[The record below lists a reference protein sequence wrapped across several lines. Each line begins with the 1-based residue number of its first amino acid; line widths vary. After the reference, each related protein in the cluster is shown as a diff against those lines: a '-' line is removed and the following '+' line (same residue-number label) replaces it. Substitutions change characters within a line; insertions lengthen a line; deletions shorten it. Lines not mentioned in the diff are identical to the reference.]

1 MVVNNAMRE
10 VIASIDIGSSTIKLV
25 VGEMID
31 GELNILCAIDE
42 PSRGVKKG
50 SIVEPEET
58 EYAIKKILK
67 QAEDRLGVK
76 IREAIV
82 SVSEESADFKIGEA
96 SITITNNDHEVGP
109 DDIMRVL
116 QQSLKGQVDKE
127 YELVTV
133 IPIMFKVDDRKT
145 RMPKNWHG
153 DSLSVKSV
161 IVSVPKRDVY
171 TTAKVLEKCGVEVS
185 DIMID
190 SIGSYYAHHNESTDT
205 TTGVIIDVGD
215 ETMKIAVFNK
225 GIIINNLVLG
235 LGGSKI
241 DSDMSFVYKLAP
253 EQSKK
258 IKETLALA
266 NKKYASSKE
275 QEVVVNTEGEKVTIN
290 QAELTE
296 LTMSRLHELLNMA
309 KNEINYLTKKEI
321 SYIIITGGLTE
332 LKDFPLEIESVFGRI
347 ASMGKINIVGARDN
361 KYAACVGM
369 IKYFDYKLNLRDKEY
384 SIFNQDDLD
393 ALCANSE
400 KRVVSSDSLL
410 GKVFGIFFDN

>member
-1 MVVNNAMRE
+1 MVVDNAMRE
-10 VIASIDIGSSTIKLV
+10 VIASIDIGSSNIKLV
-25 VGEMID
+25 VGEMIN

-42 PSRGVKKG
+42 VSRGVKKG
-50 SIVEPEET
+50 TIVEPEET

-96 SITITNNDHEVGP
+96 SITITNNDREVGP

-116 QQSLKGQVDKE
+116 QQSIKGQVDKE

-205 TTGVIIDVGD
+205 STGVIIDVGD

-253 EQSKK
+253 EQSMK
-258 IKETLALA
+258 I
-266 NKKYASSKE
+266 
-275 QEVVVNTEGEKVTIN
+275 
-290 QAELTE
+290 
-296 LTMSRLHELLNMA
+296 
-309 KNEINYLTKKEI
+309 
-321 SYIIITGGLTE
+321 
-332 LKDFPLEIESVFGRI
+332 
-347 ASMGKINIVGARDN
+347 
-361 KYAACVGM
+361 
-369 IKYFDYKLNLRDKEY
+369 
-384 SIFNQDDLD
+384 
-393 ALCANSE
+393 
-400 KRVVSSDSLL
+400 
-410 GKVFGIFFDN
+410 

>member
-1 MVVNNAMRE
+1 MVVDNAMRE
-10 VIASIDIGSSTIKLV
+10 VIASIDIGSSNIKLV
-25 VGEMID
+25 VGEMIN

-42 PSRGVKKG
+42 VSRGVKKG
-50 SIVEPEET
+50 TIVEPEET

-96 SITITNNDHEVGP
+96 SITITNNDREVGP

-116 QQSLKGQVDKE
+116 QQSIKGQVDKE

-205 TTGVIIDVGD
+205 STGVIIDVGD

-253 EQSKK
+253 EQSRK
-258 IKETLALA
+258 IKESLALA
-266 NKKYASSKE
+266 NKRYASSKE

-309 KNEINYLTKKEI
+309 KNEINY
-321 SYIIITGGLTE
+321 
-332 LKDFPLEIESVFGRI
+332 FPLEIESVFGRI

-369 IKYFDYKLNLRDKEY
+369 IKYFDYKLNLRDREY

-393 ALCANSE
+393 TLCANSE
-400 KRVVSSDSLL
+400 KRIVSSDSLL